1 MAHPTVSSAA
11 MRVIKLLVGNTPKT
25 VADLMEATGVTRTA
39 VTEQLNE
46 LVAGGFVERD
56 TQRLIGRGRPRH
68 LYKVTDTALLLLF
81 ASNQHLLVPAIWQA
95 IEDTG
100 GKKLLQ
106 KIITRVS
113 RSMADHYS
121 RKIIAK
127 TPIERLR
134 ELTQLLQNDGA
145 TVDVG
150 EENGKLV
157 VHKRS
162 CLFLP
167 MADKNLAVCS
177 VDLEMMSKVVG
188 RPVRRTACRHDGA
201 PCCAF
206 EIVPDKR
213 AT

>member
-1 MAHPTVSSAA
+1 
-11 MRVIKLLVGNTPKT
+11 MRVVKLLVGDSPKT

-56 TQRLIGRGRPRH
+56 TQRLTGRGRPRH
-68 LYKVTDTALLLLF
+68 LYQVTDTALLLLF

-95 IEDTG
+95 IEDAG

-106 KIITRVS
+106 KVVRRVS

-134 ELTQLLQNDGA
+134 ELTQLLRSDGA
-145 TVDVG
+145 MVDIT
-150 EENGKLV
+150 EENGRLV

-167 MADKNLAVCS
+167 MADEKRANCDI
-177 VDLEMMSKVVG
+177 DLEMMSKVVG
-188 RPVRRTACRHDGA
+188 RPVRRTACRHEGA
-201 PCCAF
+201 PCCVF
-206 EIVPDKR
+206 EIVPDKK
-213 AT
+213 AS